1 MITYRFG
8 RIPAAVLM
16 AAVLGFPGIAHASH
30 CPAFPK
36 VVWWG
41 KLTHHS
47 VTANV
52 EHRYGGNWKPA
63 IESWQKTL
71 TKLQAIRDKGST
83 AAIRYKS
90 TVKGL
95 PATTRRVKLSGA
107 RLDKY
112 IENVWKRLVVMY
124 CLADQPTAQ
133 DR

>member
-1 MITYRFG
+1 MFTYRFG

-16 AAVLGFPGIAHASH
+16 TVVLVVPDRAHASH

-41 KLTHHS
+41 ELTHHS

-52 EHRYGGNWKPA
+52 EYRYGGNWKQA

-90 TVKGL
+90 TVKGQ

-107 RLDKY
+107 KLDRY
-112 IENVWKRLVVMY
+112 IENVWKRLAVMY
-124 CLADQPTAQ
+124 CLADRQTP
-133 DR
+133 RVR

>member
-1 MITYRFG
+1 MITTRFG

-16 AAVLGFPGIAHASH
+16 VAVLVFPDSVQASH

-41 KLTHHS
+41 ELTHHS
-47 VTANV
+47 VTADI
-52 EHRYGGNWKPA
+52 EHRYGGNWKSA
-63 IESWQKTL
+63 IESWQKNL

-95 PATTRRVKLSGA
+95 HTQTRRIKLSGA
-107 RLDKY
+107 RLERY
-112 IENVWKRLVVMY
+112 IENVWKRLAVMY
-124 CLADQPTAQ
+124 CLADQSSAQ
-133 DR
+133 AR

>member
-1 MITYRFG
+1 MITTRFG

-16 AAVLGFPGIAHASH
+16 AAVLVLPESAPASH

-41 KLTHHS
+41 ELTHHS
-47 VTANV
+47 VTADV
-52 EHRYGGNWKPA
+52 EHRYHGNWKPA

-90 TVKGL
+90 TVKGQ
-95 PATTRRVKLSGA
+95 PATTRRVKLRGA
-107 RLDKY
+107 KLDSY

-124 CLADQPTAQ
+124 CLAEQPTAKV
-133 DR
+133 R

>member
-8 RIPAAVLM
+8 RIRAAVLM
-16 AAVLGFPGIAHASH
+16 AAVLVVPDRAQASH

-41 KLTHHS
+41 ELTHHS
-47 VTANV
+47 VTTDV
-52 EHRYGGNWKPA
+52 EHRYDGDWKPA

-90 TVKGL
+90 TVKGQ
-95 PATTRRVKLSGA
+95 PATTRRVKLRGA
-107 RLDKY
+107 KLDQY

>member
-1 MITYRFG
+1 MITTRFG
-8 RIPAAVLM
+8 RTPAAVVF
-16 AAVLGFPGIAHASH
+16 AAVLVFPGFAMASH

-41 KLTHHS
+41 GLTHHS
-47 VTANV
+47 VTTDV
-52 EHRYGGNWKPA
+52 DRRYGGNWKPA
-63 IESWQKTL
+63 IESWRKNL

-107 RLDKY
+107 RLDRY
-112 IENVWKRLVVMY
+112 IENVWKRLAVMY
-124 CLADQPTAQ
+124 CLAEQPTAKAG
-133 DR
+133 

>member
-1 MITYRFG
+1 MITTRFG

-16 AAVLGFPGIAHASH
+16 AALLAVPDSAQASH

-41 KLTHHS
+41 GLTHHS
-47 VTANV
+47 VTADV
-52 EHRYGGNWKPA
+52 DRRYGGDWKPA
-63 IESWQKTL
+63 IESWQRTL

-90 TVKGL
+90 TVKGR

-107 RLDKY
+107 RLDGY
-112 IENVWKRLVVMY
+112 IENVWKRLAVMY
-124 CLADQPTAQ
+124 CLAEQPTA
-133 DR
+133 RVR